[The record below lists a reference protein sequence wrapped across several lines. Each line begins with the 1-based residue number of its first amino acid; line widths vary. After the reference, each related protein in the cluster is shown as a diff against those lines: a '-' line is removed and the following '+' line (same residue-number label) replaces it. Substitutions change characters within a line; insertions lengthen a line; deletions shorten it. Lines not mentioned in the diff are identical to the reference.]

1 MVGRPP
7 NFGGFDEA
15 SDVTIQSDGKI
26 VVAGTR
32 DVSGDFDFAL
42 VRFRPRGGLDK
53 TFDGDGKVTS
63 DIGFQDAAAGL
74 AIDGDGRIVVVG
86 YSDNTFAVAR
96 YGTTGSPDVGFDG
109 DGLVTTAIGT
119 ESYASDVAIDGD
131 ERIVVVGY
139 AYIRGES
146 DFALARYGSTG
157 LPDASFGGAGTIAT
171 DLAVQDSANG
181 AAIQADGK
189 IVAVGQAASMG
200 GEQNFAVTRYLG

>member
-26 VVAGTR
+26 AVAGTR

-74 AIDGDGRIVVVG
+74 
-86 YSDNTFAVAR
+86 
-96 YGTTGSPDVGFDG
+96 
-109 DGLVTTAIGT
+109 
-119 ESYASDVAIDGD
+119 AIDGD